1 MLIFKLKFLTQLFTS
16 KHTNIYSLIL
26 LLSSSKLHCSLL
38 SFCECLIL
46 CCRIIVIQR
55 ASFKWFVSL
64 ITFSIFWGLVGFIF
78 RLVTIDTIL
87 YITALSVLI
96 AFSIINYWMRINIKE
111 FLKSYFSIS
120 FIIFFTAII
129 IIFYLSYDLETYR
142 GYVMLGPPEAE
153 ELSPQE
159 YIVYKCSKFLI
170 FINLKILAL

>member
-1 MLIFKLKFLTQLFTS
+1 MG
-16 KHTNIYSLIL
+16 
-26 LLSSSKLHCSLL
+26 
-38 SFCECLIL
+38 ED
-46 CCRIIVIQR
+46 
-55 ASFKWFVSL
+55 

-96 AFSIINYWMRINIKE
+96 AFSIINYWIKINIKE
-111 FLKSYFSIS
+111 FVKSYFLVY

-170 FINLKILAL
+170 FINFIFFTIIFIILPCLLQAYFFKCYSTGEKHKKLSWFIGFVCNIIILIASVYVVYENL

>member
-1 MLIFKLKFLTQLFTS
+1 MG
-16 KHTNIYSLIL
+16 
-26 LLSSSKLHCSLL
+26 
-38 SFCECLIL
+38 ED
-46 CCRIIVIQR
+46 
-55 ASFKWFVSL
+55 

-111 FLKSYFSIS
+111 FVKSYFSIY
-120 FIIFFTAII
+120 FIIFFTAI

-142 GYVMLGPPEAE
+142 GYVMLGPPV
-153 ELSPQE
+153 SPQE

-170 FINLKILAL
+170 FINFIFFIITFFILPCLLQAYLFKCYSTGEKRKKLSWLIGFVCNIFLLIASVYVVYENL